1 MLHFQ
6 AQLTT
11 ILRII
16 NRNLKNHIDLFPEN
30 MLTDLRAWPKMFR
43 VAALVLLSL
52 NLVLLITG
60 PKLLKHN
67 NECVTEHHQQHQST
81 GHQADPV
88 TTNPVTPVSSFINY
102 TGISGIPKILH
113 YVFKS
118 EQVFDSYKPFIK
130 SCLDQNPD
138 WQVLFWSDSHSEK
151 LIADHYARF
160 IHKYR
165 SYRDRLEK
173 SDSVRYMILHKF
185 GGVYLDMDVECR
197 KPFSRLFTQP
207 PVQESLAV
215 ASATAAPSAFLGEE
229 RREQTRILY
238 GYSYCAMN
246 SMMGSRPGHPF
257 FQLAIDRMLGMP
269 MLAHARLTTGPDFLT
284 GLYRMWLNCSA
295 GPASCQAKEPVLL
308 YPARL
313 VSPLMDTSLVNW
325 ESKCRPFLSKGK
337 PDAKLEGR
345 RKWEAMGCS
354 QLVANGWNYDQ
365 TDDTTVAVHR
375 FLHLGYGNQGLN
387 KRKFNLFTEFPRI
400 KTHYST

>member
-1 MLHFQ
+1 
-6 AQLTT
+6 QLQ
-11 ILRII
+11 LRSSYVSE
-16 NRNLKNHIDLFPEN
+16 NN

-88 TTNPVTPVSSFINY
+88 TTNPVTPVSSFSNY

-118 EQVFDSYKPFIK
+118 EQVFDTYKPFIK

-246 SMMGSRPGHPF
+246 SMMGSRPSHPF
-257 FQLAIDRMLGMP
+257 FQLAIDPDARHADAGARPPDDRAGLPDRTVPDVAELLCGPRLLPGQGARAAVPCAAGLATDGHLAGQLGEQV
-269 MLAHARLTTGPDFLT
+269 
-284 GLYRMWLNCSA
+284 
-295 GPASCQAKEPVLL
+295 PA
-308 YPARL
+308 
-313 VSPLMDTSLVNW
+313 VS
-325 ESKCRPFLSKGK
+325 RK

-375 FLHLGYGNQGLN
+375 FLHLGYGNQGN

-400 KTHYST
+400 RTHFST

>member
-1 MLHFQ
+1 MHTTALRFNLQKHKLLLTCLVCLKLLLIVIVGLKFMNSQ
-6 AQLTT
+6 NWTKQIAQLTKASVPSK
-11 ILRII
+11 ILY
-16 NRNLKNHIDLFPEN
+16 D
-30 MLTDLRAWPKMFR
+30 MF
-43 VAALVLLSL
+43 
-52 NLVLLITG
+52 
-60 PKLLKHN
+60 K
-67 NECVTEHHQQHQST
+67 ST

-325 ESKCRPFLSKGK
+325 ESKCRPFFSKGK
-337 PDAKLEGR
+337 PDVKLEGR